1 MSARAH
7 GLPADVGTYE
17 VYAVYVD
24 SIPTCRWSP
33 ITPSTSA
40 RSKISHLYRV
50 TDRHLGEVILTS
62 QFDQNEDAVA
72 L

>member
-1 MSARAH
+1 MSTRAH

-33 ITPSTSA
+33 IAPNASA
-40 RSKISHLYRV
+40 RSKISPSTGSPTATWAR
-50 TDRHLGEVILTS
+50 S
-62 QFDQNEDAVA
+62 S
-72 L
+72 